1 MNLRTTAGLVRGRA
15 RQYGMPVALVLLG
28 LLSIGMV
35 FGAYHINQQQNVKFE
50 HADAVMD
57 LQKETATFHLWFEVE
72 FAEGHYEAMDK
83 IRPNIVAALELSRA
97 LLDGGRS
104 ERDTPL
110 LPLRS
115 RFFRQQAEIIA
126 ALVVKLNELA
136 SQRLANPEA
145 AGMGSP
151 LHEQFNA
158 VFRQLQDAAR
168 TLETLIEQDI
178 ADDQASTKRL
188 LLAIVLMWTAVV
200 AVSAVG
206 LYSRERRRW
215 QAELALG
222 RAHAEME
229 QRVLAR
235 TAELAQ
241 ANRQL
246 QEEIAERRRTED
258 SLRQSETGFKTVSM
272 QLRTLLDSI
281 PDRITLLSRDLKV
294 LWANRGAGVLAGAGD
309 EREAESCHTFWQHRP
324 LPCNGCPAVTSFS
337 TGQVESARV
346 ATPDGKRWE
355 VRTVPIVRDDG
366 AVENVLEVAM
376 DITEKV
382 RLQAETMRAAHLA
395 SIGELAAGVAH
406 EINSP
411 INGII
416 NYAQILCNKSAAES
430 REHDIATRIMKE
442 GSRVG
447 DIVRGLLTFARE
459 RTEERKPIR
468 VDDILAESLAL
479 TRSQMNKD
487 GVILRIDVSPDL
499 PKIVANAQQ
508 IQQVFMNVLSNAR
521 YALNQKYRGSAENK
535 ILDIRGEAVSE
546 GGVPHVRLA
555 FHDRG
560 GGIPAQLLDRVM
572 EPFFSTKPSGEGTGL
587 GLSISHGIISDHG
600 GRIAIES
607 VEGEFTAV
615 VISLPAGGSSN
626 GDDSC
631 H

>member
-1 MNLRTTAGLVRGRA
+1 MTEG
-15 RQYGMPVALVLLG
+15 YLG
-28 LLSIGMV
+28 
-35 FGAYHINQQQNVKFE
+35 K
-50 HADAVMD
+50 
-57 LQKETATFHLWFEVE
+57 
-72 FAEGHYEAMDK
+72 
-83 IRPNIVAALELSRA
+83 
-97 LLDGGRS
+97 
-104 ERDTPL
+104 
-110 LPLRS
+110 
-115 RFFRQQAEIIA
+115 
-126 ALVVKLNELA
+126 
-136 SQRLANPEA
+136 
-145 AGMGSP
+145 
-151 LHEQFNA
+151 
-158 VFRQLQDAAR
+158 
-168 TLETLIEQDI
+168 
-178 ADDQASTKRL
+178 
-188 LLAIVLMWTAVV
+188 
-200 AVSAVG
+200 
-206 LYSRERRRW
+206 
-215 QAELALG
+215 
-222 RAHAEME
+222 AHAETE

-508 IQQVFMNVLSNAR
+508 IQQVFMNVLGNAR